1 LCPGRKEILHPERL
15 AGSVEHLPVA
25 GLDEIGAMLSE
36 EREKLLEEVLRD
48 VLVAHN
54 TGWELSTPTLEE
66 TEENKQRVIDAAIN
80 MGRCAVRAWSVL
92 GGYPDSEIERIERV
106 SGHSASPEIRAQ
118 LQSPLCYVPEEW
130 DKLKEPRP

>member
-1 LCPGRKEILHPERL
+1 
-15 AGSVEHLPVA
+15 
-25 GLDEIGAMLSE
+25 MSE

-54 TGWELSTPTLEE
+54 VGWELSVPGLEE
-66 TEENKQRVIDAAIN
+66 NEENKQRVLDAAVN

-106 SGHSASPEIRAQ
+106 SGKPAPPEIRER
-118 LQSPLCYVPEEW
+118 LQSSLCYIPEQW
-130 DKLKEPRP
+130 DNIKAGGAATLNRGEE